1 MRFAD
6 PIREQSSVLVASH
19 TPQLDT
25 QSTTDV
31 TAQDVRTM
39 MLYLR
44 KARDRAIDIRDRAPA
59 GSYLEGV
66 LKRTIDGITLE
77 LSQLEYLLACK
88 PADASSDK
96 KSKRRMRPAI

>member
-25 QSTTDV
+25 QSTIDV
-31 TAQDVRTM
+31 TVQDVLTM